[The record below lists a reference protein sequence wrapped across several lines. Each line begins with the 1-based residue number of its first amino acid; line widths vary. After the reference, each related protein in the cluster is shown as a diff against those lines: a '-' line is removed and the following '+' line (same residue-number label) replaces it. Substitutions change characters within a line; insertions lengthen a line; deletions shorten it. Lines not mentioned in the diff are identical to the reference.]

1 MTCRA
6 SQASVVYP
14 SPLFSVRV
22 PPAINLRRPH
32 SQPLQ
37 SLHLYFM
44 SIFNVPPSPASYV
57 HSLMAAVDSQPLLY
71 VTRWRILGPAHVL

>member
-22 PPAINLRRPH
+22 PPAINLRRLH
-32 SQPLQ
+32 SQPLR
-37 SLHLYFM
+37 LHLYFM
-44 SIFNVPPSPASYV
+44 FIFNVSPSPAPYV